1 MSCPHCG
8 YASDHH
14 TLALGSPAP
23 AGPQPGSVSIC
34 ARCGQAAIFAW
45 LPITRTLYLRKPT
58 QAELDEIAVLFAAQ
72 SAKSALANNRKRKR
86 KGK

>member
-8 YASDHH
+8 YVSDQHI
-14 TLALGSPAP
+14 LALGSPAP

-45 LPITRTLYLRKPT
+45 LPITSTLYLRKPT
-58 QAELDEIAVLFAAQ
+58 QSELDEIGVLFAAQ
-72 SAKSALANNRKRKR
+72 SAESVFPKNRKRR